1 MRMVRE
7 SLSHG
12 SHPVAGLR
20 AAGAVRHAGGMR
32 LAVAISFPDGER
44 DLAVVALDGRVLNR
58 IAHPGDDQNP
68 QWIDAPTRT
77 ACGHERACLR
87 RGLDG
92 TPASPQPVD
101 AMAPSR

>member
-44 DLAVVALDGRVLNR
+44 DLAIIALDGRLLVR
-58 IAHPGDDQNP
+58 RKRGDDFIQ
-68 QWIDAPTRT
+68 AP
-77 ACGHERACLR
+77 CHLNVPSLR
-87 RGLDG
+87 VSGFPHARKTGDPLL
-92 TPASPQPVD
+92 
-101 AMAPSR
+101 R